1 MVTFNI
7 ALGFVIVSTVAAFL
21 IGWCIPISR
30 FVGEY
35 IAPAMGVMSFAWR
48 SRASWFFLLF
58 AGLAAQGIVFA
69 AVVYRAD
76 FDEIAAG
83 FDRSPVLFSA
93 GLLTC
98 AATLLMLWAGV
109 PLRALLRRKPARA
122 WVPTTVALGAPLL
135 LSLFS
140 VLCVCLT
147 LLPR

>member
-1 MVTFNI
+1 MVTFNV
-7 ALGFVIVSTVAAFL
+7 ALAFVIVSTVAAFI
-21 IGWCIPISR
+21 IGWCIPIGR

-48 SRASWFFLLF
+48 SRASWFLLLF
-58 AGLAAQGIVFA
+58 AGIAAQGIVFA

-76 FDEIAAG
+76 PGELRSA
-83 FDRSPVLFSA
+83 FDRSPVLFSV
-93 GLLTC
+93 GLVTC

-109 PLRALLRRKPARA
+109 PLRALLRRKPTRA
-122 WVPTTVALGAPLL
+122 WVPTTVALGAPLV